1 LLPPERERT
10 TYSAPLELKAV
21 AFDLRELKAA
31 DDGAGG
37 WTFTGYASTYGGE
50 PDSYGDIVAAGAF
63 DASLKRRPKPKLLW
77 QHDLR
82 EPIGVP
88 VDWKSDDRGL
98 LGTWRIVDTARGQD
112 AYRLLKAGAVDSLS
126 IGFLPTEV
134 EYDKDGEVRT
144 LKQIDLLEVSV
155 VSVPANERALV
166 TQVKADPEQSLA
178 VYWAEVTD
186 TLITAVARAEALERR
201 RAADGRE
208 LSDAQAQVLTQAL
221 TQMAPCFSR
230 LSDLLA
236 TRQEAKA
243 EAASIA
249 LRLELARRKAR
260 RAGLLAEATP
270 SSISATK
277 DRPA

>member
-1 LLPPERERT
+1 MD
-10 TYSAPLELKAV
+10 LELKAV

-31 DDGAGG
+31 DDGGGG
-37 WTFTGYASTYGGE
+37 WTFSGYASTYGGE

-63 DASLKRRPKPKLLW
+63 DDSLKRRPKPKLLW
-77 QHDLR
+77 QHDIR

-88 VDWKSDDRGL
+88 LDFKSDDRGL
-98 LGTWRIVDTARGQD
+98 LGTWRLVDTARGQD

-144 LKQIDLLEVSV
+144 LKAIDLLEVSV

-166 TQVKADPEQSLA
+166 TQVKQPTADPEQSLA
-178 VYWAEVTD
+178 AYWAAVTD
-186 TLITAVARAEALERR
+186 TLITATARAEALERR

-221 TQMAPCFSR
+221 TQLAPCLSR

-260 RAGLLAEATP
+260 RAGLFAAGTASP
-270 SSISATK
+270 ASTAAAK